1 MENPLQQ
8 PSIDLSKTTPITT
21 KDGNKIFQQGAL
33 LRKVSKFITGTTEDA
48 IMPIPVFFDPITN
61 KILSD
66 SVPPALKDEFTDEE
80 LI

>member
-1 MENPLQQ
+1 MEQPLQQ
-8 PSIDLSKTTPITT
+8 PPIDLSKTTSITT
-21 KDGNKIFQQGAL
+21 KDGGKIFQQGTI
-33 LRKVSKFITGTTEDA
+33 LRKVSKFITGTSEDA

-66 SVPPALKDEFTDEE
+66 SIPPALKDEFTDEE